1 MDSSSLE
8 EPASA
13 DEIPVDVDEVVDVDW
28 GEPAVR
34 DVTVNGEE

>member
-8 EPASA
+8 EPASS
-13 DEIPVDVDEVVDVDW
+13 DEIPVDVDEFVEVDW

-34 DVTVNGEE
+34 DIIVNGEG